1 MKKKKQ
7 LKLVLLPKLWAS
19 LLYLLFVF
27 TTLFLYLSKYL
38 DVSFFTSMYPD
49 FYLHISNFSISLIIG
64 LLGYFWLLV
73 GAPFK
78 AVTLLTLLLLI
89 ANLLSETVF
98 GFMNTPDRI
107 DLLFGIAGTIVA
119 YFTLAMIKRYGLVK
133 NQSFW
138 FQQSWLL
145 LIWSP
150 LLLRSNPFS
159 GKISALLQLFSRKKH
174 SLDWVLFSFPLAIL
188 SYG

>member
-1 MKKKKQ
+1 MKTNNQ
-7 LKLVLLPKLWAS
+7 LKLAFLPKLWAS

-27 TTLFLYLSKYL
+27 TALFLYLSKYL
-38 DVSFFTSMYPD
+38 DISFFTSRYAD

-98 GFMNTPDRI
+98 GFDRI
-107 DLLFGIAGTIVA
+107 DLLFGIAGTLIA
-119 YFTLAMIKRYGLVK
+119 YFTLAMIKRHGLVK
-133 NQSFW
+133 NQSF
-138 FQQSWLL
+138 
-145 LIWSP
+145 
-150 LLLRSNPFS
+150 
-159 GKISALLQLFSRKKH
+159 
-174 SLDWVLFSFPLAIL
+174 
-188 SYG
+188 

>member
-1 MKKKKQ
+1 MKMKKQ
-7 LKLVLLPKLWAS
+7 LKLVFLPKIWAS

-27 TTLFLYLSKYL
+27 TALFLYLSKYL
-38 DVSFFTSMYPD
+38 DISFFTSMYPD

-89 ANLLSETVF
+89 ANLLSETIF

-107 DLLFGIAGTIVA
+107 DLLFGIAGSLVA
-119 YFTLAMIKRYGLVK
+119 YFTLAIIKRHGLVK
-133 NQSFW
+133 NQS
-138 FQQSWLL
+138 
-145 LIWSP
+145 
-150 LLLRSNPFS
+150 
-159 GKISALLQLFSRKKH
+159 G
-174 SLDWVLFSFPLAIL
+174 
-188 SYG
+188 

>member
-1 MKKKKQ
+1 MKTNNQ
-7 LKLVLLPKLWAS
+7 LKLAFLPKLWAS

-27 TTLFLYLSKYL
+27 TALFLYLSKYL
-38 DVSFFTSMYPD
+38 DISFFTSRYAD

-78 AVTLLTLLLLI
+78 VVTLLTLLLLI

-107 DLLFGIAGTIVA
+107 DLLFGIAGTLVA
-119 YFTLAMIKRYGLVK
+119 YFTLAMIKRHGLVK
-133 NQSFW
+133 NQS
-138 FQQSWLL
+138 
-145 LIWSP
+145 
-150 LLLRSNPFS
+150 
-159 GKISALLQLFSRKKH
+159 
-174 SLDWVLFSFPLAIL
+174 V
-188 SYG
+188 